1 MPSLIASPLSIR
13 WEQMRCFTTTRSKP
27 GASMQQ
33 GGFAMSSH
41 RNVIVGA
48 TVAGCLVSSAFAYD
62 FGRRATPDEVKLWDI
77 EVRPDGKGLPEGSG
91 TVVHG
96 KSVYEENCAA
106 CHGVNGQDGIKDRL
120 VGGQG
125 TLASDKPIKTV
136 GSFWPYATTLFD
148 YIHRAMPYQA
158 PGSLSVDDTYAV
170 AAYILNLNGI
180 LPADGKLDKETLPK
194 IKMPNRDGFIPEP
207 EFSKTTNPK

>member
-1 MPSLIASPLSIR
+1 MFLHRIVIA
-13 WEQMRCFTTTRSKP
+13 
-27 GASMQQ
+27 
-33 GGFAMSSH
+33 
-41 RNVIVGA
+41 GA
-48 TVAGCLVSSAFAYD
+48 TVAGCLVSSALAYD

-77 EVRPDGKGLPEGSG
+77 DVRPDGKGLPEGRG
-91 TVVHG
+91 TVAHG

-106 CHGVNGQDGIKDRL
+106 CHGVNGQDGINDRL

-125 TLASDKPIKTV
+125 TLASDRPIKTV

-158 PGSLSVDDTYAV
+158 PGSLSADDTYAV
-170 AAYILNLNGI
+170 TAYILNLNGI
-180 LPADGKLDKETLPK
+180 ISADGKLDKETLPK

-207 EFSKTTNPK
+207 EFNKITNSK

>member
-1 MPSLIASPLSIR
+1 MV
-13 WEQMRCFTTTRSKP
+13 
-27 GASMQQ
+27 Q
-33 GGFAMSSH
+33 GGFAMFLH
-41 RNVIVGA
+41 RKLVMGA
-48 TVAGCLVSSAFAYD
+48 IVAGSLASSALAYD
-62 FGRRATPDEVKLWDI
+62 FGRTATPEEIKLWDI
-77 EVRPDGKGLPEGSG
+77 DVRPDGKGLPKGRG
-91 TVVHG
+91 TVPHG

-170 AAYILNLNGI
+170 AAYILSLNGI
-180 LPADGKLDKETLPK
+180 LPADGKLDKENLPK

-207 EFSKTTNPK
+207 EFSKTTKPK